1 MKRVVSKYAAFA
13 TTAGVSVLSR
23 TAFAQVALPSAPTGN
38 ANPLDTFRGL
48 IEYGTEVGMGV
59 GAGIVVIGLI
69 IYGINVAMGNN
80 NTRYLI
86 FPLIGGGFLAGVGFV
101 AEVALTG
108 TGA

>member
-1 MKRVVSKYAAFA
+1 MISILSKLTAMA
-13 TTAGVSVLSR
+13 TVAGVSVLPR
-23 TAFAQVALPSAPTGN
+23 AVFAQVALPSAPSGN

-86 FPLIGGGFLAGVGFV
+86 FPLIGGGFLAGVEMVV
-101 AEVALTG
+101 AE
-108 TGA
+108 

>member
-1 MKRVVSKYAAFA
+1 MLSILSKLTAMA
-13 TTAGVSVLSR
+13 TVAGVSVLPR
-23 TAFAQVALPSAPTGN
+23 AVFAQVALPSAPSGN

-108 TGA
+108 TGV